1 MNAELSQAS
10 LRASAVSRLLTSV
23 ARVVEQRHA
32 HRVGALVGLA
42 RGSEVEARVVVLHV
56 ELPGDPAP
64 LELVED
70 RRQAAVALSRYAVA
84 MAPGGSRHPG
94 EVVGHAATRCRG
106 EEPVEQDELL
116 G

>member
-70 RRQAAVALSRYAVA
+70 RRQAAVALARDVVAVPTGRA
-84 MAPGGSRHPG
+84 GHPGQVIGNAAPGR
-94 EVVGHAATRCRG
+94 RG
-106 EEPVEQDELL
+106 EEPVEET
-116 G
+116 